1 MYNFLHNNIFVNKKI
16 LIIMSPFF
24 VILLL
29 SLAPI
34 IYKFFI
40 IKNYNDLLFI
50 DGSSAESVQFYLS
63 KSYSL
68 IHNLSFFFKEYSADK
83 TVYFSA
89 DLIPNIILAFF
100 ILFAKQYATLFL
112 NIIFIFA
119 TYSLLYYF
127 LKKKFSLIQSLL
139 FVIVIICF
147 HGIGPHAVVQI
158 YKFIFLKDPVNIGH
172 ISRYYS
178 PSFIEIFLLIYL
190 FFLNKAYQKN
200 SYYGLYIFTIINFF
214 SYFFYSLIV
223 IVCNGLLTIILFKK
237 KYFVKK
243 LIFLNFLSI
252 VYLYFC
258 YLIYSKLQF
267 NLNTQGFNLDFENI
281 NLYNFLKLRDFQ
293 VSIFLL
299 FLIFFLKF
307 KKLLIKNSNIDFK
320 KIILIYLVTSVL
332 YIVDFFVNIQIS
344 DHISRYFVRTF
355 NWFVVLFIFFKLSFF
370 YKLKIKTIKTWSI
383 RYKDI
388 VYIFIIFYLLACYQ
402 VNTYLFYK
410 KNNEIYAQDYIN
422 QTNIINDLKEINI
435 FIKNNSLKKN
445 VFIDDAYTNVI
456 ASSVLQSLNGED
468 YSLYNPSIFRSYSL
482 NLHNS
487 LILFTDQCFFFNLT
501 RFECY
506 EDFETYSNNQ
516 FLNNSF
522 LFYGNRNFKFK
533 DFEDIYDLNIDR
545 IKKLDDTIFIISKSN
560 SNYLKKL
567 YKLEKNNNMIYLNN
581 LVFAY

>member
-1 MYNFLHNNIFVNKKI
+1 MYNFLHNSIFVNKKI
-16 LIIMSPFF
+16 IIIISLF

-34 IYKFFI
+34 IFKFFI
-40 IKNYNDLLFI
+40 VNNYNDLLFI
-50 DGSSAESVQFYLS
+50 DGWSAESVQFYLS

-83 TVYFSA
+83 AVYFST

-112 NIIFIFA
+112 NITFTFG

-127 LKKKFSLIQSLL
+127 LKKKFSLTQSLL
-139 FVIVIICF
+139 FVVVIICF

-158 YKFIFLKDPVNIGH
+158 YQFIFLKDPVNIGH
-172 ISRYYS
+172 ISRYYA
-178 PSFIEIFLLIYL
+178 PSFIEIFLLLYL

-200 SYYGLYIFTIINFF
+200 NYFGLYIFTIINFF

-223 IVCNGLLTIILFKK
+223 ILCNGLLSIVKLKK
-237 KYFVKK
+237 KNFHNK
-243 LIFLNFLSI
+243 LIFFLNFLSI

-258 YLIYSKLQF
+258 YLIYLQLQS
-267 NLNTQGFNLDFENI
+267 NLNNQGFNLDLQNI
-281 NLYNFLKLRDFQ
+281 NLYNFLNLRDFH

-299 FLIFFLKF
+299 FLLFFLNY
-307 KKLLIKNSNIDFK
+307 KKLLIKNSSIDSK

-344 DHISRYFVRTF
+344 DHISRYFVRNF

-370 YKLKIKTIKTWSI
+370 SKLKIKATQTWGI
-383 RYKDI
+383 LFKDI
-388 VYIFIIFYLLACYQ
+388 VFVFIIFYLFASYLA
-402 VNTYLFYK
+402 NTYLFYK
-410 KNNEIYAQDYIN
+410 RNNEIYAQDYQN
-422 QTNIINDLKEINI
+422 QTNIINDLKVINI

-456 ASSVLQSLNGED
+456 ASSILQSLNGED
-468 YSLYNPSIFRSYSL
+468 YSLYNPSIFRTYSL
-482 NLHNS
+482 NLHDS

-501 RFECY
+501 KFECY
-506 EDFETYSNNQ
+506 EDFVNYSNNQ
-516 FLNNSF
+516 YLNNSF
-522 LFYGNRNFKFK
+522 LFYANRNLNFK
-533 DFEDIYDLNIDR
+533 DFENIYYLNIDR
-545 IKKLDDTIFIISKSN
+545 INKLDDSIFIISKSN
-560 SNYLKKL
+560 SNYLKKI
-567 YKLEKNNNMIYLNN
+567 YKLEKKNIIYLNN
-581 LVFAY
+581 LILSY